1 MGFALVA
8 LIAGPSAFA
17 DDKAKPAQPPP
28 APAESKPA
36 PPPAAQAPA
45 PAPAPTPAPPPASTA
60 EKDKA
65 EKEKAAQ
72 DKYAQDKAAHDKAAQ
87 EKAAADKA
95 AQEKASRAE
104 KERIEKEKRARPWST
119 YSSED
124 GKFAW
129 AEPTGWV
136 ADDAGSR
143 PGIRMIWSEGEG
155 KTGSF
160 MIAAYSK
167 TGASLA
173 DLVRAASFGA
183 TPKPNKAWMC
193 AQGEHGDMK
202 VAVAA
207 RVLDS
212 GDYLLLVLS
221 AEAGEF
227 KRLGGLPRLRAAAD
241 SVVGFKPTG
250 SQAAAATVGE

>member
-8 LIAGPSAFA
+8 LIAGPVAFA

-45 PAPAPTPAPPPASTA
+45 PAPAPTPAPPPAA
-60 EKDKA
+60 AADKDKA

-72 DKYAQDKAAHDKAAQ
+72 DKAAQEKAAQ
-87 EKAAADKA
+87 EKARA
-95 AQEKASRAE
+95 AQERAE

-119 YSSED
+119 YASED

-129 AEPTGWV
+129 AEPSGWV
-136 ADDAGSR
+136 ADDSASR
-143 PGIRMIWSEGEG
+143 PGIRMIWSEGAG
-155 KTGSF
+155 KKGSF

-167 TGASLA
+167 TGASLT
-173 DLVRAASFGA
+173 DLVKAASFGA
-183 TPKPNKAWMC
+183 TPRPNKEWMC
-193 AQGEHGDMK
+193 AQGEHGDQK

-241 SVVGFKPTG
+241 AVVGFKPTG
-250 SQAAAATVGE
+250 SQASAASAE